1 MQEHWITISD
11 IPAHGR
17 DFVFDDQALW
27 REGWE
32 AFALRVKPGSDLV
45 AVYTVLPQD
54 GGALVRGTLK
64 GSVFVPCD
72 RCAASFEY
80 GIDTS
85 YDLFEQ
91 LPDGEGEGDEVEEP
105 RVREHGGE
113 LQLDMGALLWEEFA
127 LALPV
132 KPLCDE
138 SCQGVCP
145 GCGVDRNAEPCACA
159 DDEGDE
165 RLAVFRTLKIK

>member
-17 DFVFDDQALW
+17 DFVFDDQTLW
-27 REGWE
+27 REGCE
-32 AFALRVKPGSDLV
+32 TYSLRVKPGRDLV
-45 AVYTVLPQD
+45 AVYTIQPQA

-64 GSVFVPCD
+64 GSVFLPCD
-72 RCAASFEY
+72 RCAADFEFA
-80 GIDTS
+80 IDTG
-85 YDLFEQ
+85 YDLFEE
-91 LPDGEGEGDEVEEP
+91 LPGEEGGEGEEP

-138 SCQGVCP
+138 SCRGVCP
-145 GCGVDRNAEPCACA
+145 GCGADRNAEACACA

-165 RLAVFRTLKIK
+165 RLAVFRSLKIK